1 MYGLKQVG
9 LQGIEDIMRKIKIG
23 NGAATNSILLMTVK
37 IITTVLGLIVT
48 KLLSV
53 NFSLQEYGT
62 YSQALLVTTSATSL
76 SILGLTNATN
86 YYYNRTEN
94 EADKKRY
101 VATIFSIQYVIGI
114 VVALCILLFRRQIAA
129 YFSNDRLEL
138 VLIIV
143 AFNPVMTNL
152 IAMYQTLFVSI
163 GEAKKIAARN
173 FVVSV
178 IRLIA
183 VVIACYVVNNIVL
196 VLVSV
201 FIMDI
206 AQVLYFSLMFRKDKY
221 PIRVKDGDCSLVKE
235 ILIFSIPMAIYV
247 LTNSLSR
254 DIDKYVISAFAN
266 TETMAIYSNAAKM
279 LPFDLLT
286 ASLITVLI
294 PIITRFINQ
303 KKYEE
308 ARTVFKL
315 YLRMGY
321 LLTCIIVGGAIA
333 LARYVML
340 FLYDEKYIIG
350 LPVFIVYLVIDMIRF
365 ANVTTILSGA
375 GKSKVLMK
383 ISLVTLALNGVFNI
397 LGYKMIGILGP
408 ALVTLIL
415 TILMTLALL
424 HFGAKEIKTNIAE
437 LFDFKEIIFVGIEI
451 IGMGTVAHFIA
462 EFLSHHNIPL
472 FFVVAI
478 SYGLYLCV
486 LFGINRKRVLGCF
499 RKLNTFK

>member
-1 MYGLKQVG
+1 MKRLK
-9 LQGIEDIMRKIKIG
+9 IE
-23 NGAATNSILLMTVK
+23 NGAATNSILLMVVQ

-62 YSQALLVTTSATSL
+62 YSQALLITSTATSL

-86 YYYNRTEN
+86 YFYNRTEN
-94 EADKKRY
+94 ENDKKRY
-101 VATIFSIQYVIGI
+101 VATIFSIQYIVGVIVAIGI
-114 VVALCILLFRRQIAA
+114 LMFRIQISD
-129 YFSNDRLEL
+129 YFSNDKLQTF
-138 VLIIV
+138 LIIV
-143 AFNPVMTNL
+143 ALTPIMTNL

-178 IRLIA
+178 IRLVA
-183 VVIACYVVNNIVL
+183 VIIACYVVNNIIL
-196 VLVSV
+196 VLLS
-201 FIMDI
+201 ILLMDI
-206 AQVLYFSLMFRKDKY
+206 VQVVYFALIFKKDKY
-221 PIRVKDGDCSLVKE
+221 SIRITETDFSLVKE
-235 ILIFSIPMAIYV
+235 VLVFSIPMAIYV

-266 TETMAIYSNAAKM
+266 TETLAIYSNAAKI

-303 KKYEE
+303 KKFEE
-308 ARTVFKL
+308 AQTVFRL

-321 LLTCIIVGGAIA
+321 LLTCIFVGGAIS
-333 LARYVML
+333 LSKHVML
-340 FLYDEKYIIG
+340 FLYDEKYLSG
-350 LPVFIVYLVIDMIRF
+350 LSVFVVYLVIDMIRF

-383 ISLVTLALNGVFNI
+383 ISVVTLALNSILNI
-397 LGYKMIGILGP
+397 AGYKIFGLIGP
-408 ALVTLIL
+408 AMVTLIL
-415 TILMTLALL
+415 TVLMSLALL
-424 HFGAKEIKTNIAE
+424 HFGAKEIKTNIID
-437 LFDFKEIIFVGIEI
+437 LFDLKEITLVGVEI
-451 IGMGTVAHFIA
+451 VCMGYVVHIIA
-462 EFLSHHNIPL
+462 QFLSSHAVPS
-472 FFVVAI
+472 FFALVI
-478 SYGLYLCV
+478 SYGLYLVV
-486 LFGINRKRVLGCF
+486 LFGINYKRVVGCF

>member
-1 MYGLKQVG
+1 
-9 LQGIEDIMRKIKIG
+9 
-23 NGAATNSILLMTVK
+23 
-37 IITTVLGLIVT
+37 
-48 KLLSV
+48 
-53 NFSLQEYGT
+53 
-62 YSQALLVTTSATSL
+62 
-76 SILGLTNATN
+76 
-86 YYYNRTEN
+86 
-94 EADKKRY
+94 
-101 VATIFSIQYVIGI
+101 
-114 VVALCILLFRRQIAA
+114 
-129 YFSNDRLEL
+129 
-138 VLIIV
+138 
-143 AFNPVMTNL
+143 
-152 IAMYQTLFVSI
+152 
-163 GEAKKIAARN
+163 
-173 FVVSV
+173 
-178 IRLIA
+178 
-183 VVIACYVVNNIVL
+183 
-196 VLVSV
+196 
-201 FIMDI
+201 
-206 AQVLYFSLMFRKDKY
+206 
-221 PIRVKDGDCSLVKE
+221 
-235 ILIFSIPMAIYV
+235 
-247 LTNSLSR
+247 
-254 DIDKYVISAFAN
+254 
-266 TETMAIYSNAAKM
+266 
-279 LPFDLLT
+279 
-286 ASLITVLI
+286 
-294 PIITRFINQ
+294 
-303 KKYEE
+303 
-308 ARTVFKL
+308 
-315 YLRMGY
+315 MGY